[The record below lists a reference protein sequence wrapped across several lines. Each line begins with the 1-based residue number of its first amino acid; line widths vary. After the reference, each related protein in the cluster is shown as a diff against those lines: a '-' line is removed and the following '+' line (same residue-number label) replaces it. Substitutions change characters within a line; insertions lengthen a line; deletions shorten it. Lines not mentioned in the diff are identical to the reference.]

1 MAEREVTQ
9 PVPTWLMAGQ
19 GKRSSGSSM
28 KERVPGWARR
38 MVPTREVLI
47 RSRFVRPLAARPELW
62 RYTRRSVPR
71 GVAVGLFVGIFAMIP
86 GVQIVGAA
94 LMCVP
99 FRGNVPLAAGA
110 TLLSNPAT
118 TPMIL
123 LAALWVGSFL
133 GLNADLAT
141 FQALID
147 KGAGVSEWANW
158 LVSSAAPA
166 MVLGLLAIAAV
177 SSVVGYVASVVAW
190 RWWTARRRRVRLTRS
205 VGGKRE
211 A

>member
-1 MAEREVTQ
+1 MED
-9 PVPTWLMAGQ
+9 
-19 GKRSSGSSM
+19 SGSGM
-28 KERVPGWARR
+28 KQGISGKVQRLI
-38 MVPTREVLI
+38 PTRETLVK
-47 RSRFVRPLAARPELW
+47 SRFVRPLAARPELW
-62 RYTRRSVPR
+62 RYNRRSVPR
-71 GVAVGLFVGIFAMIP
+71 GIAVGLFVGIFAMIP

-99 FRGNVPLAAGA
+99 FRGNVPLAAAA

-141 FQALID
+141 FQLLID
-147 KGAGVSEWANW
+147 RGAGLGEWASW

-166 MVLGLLAIAAV
+166 MVLGLLVI
-177 SSVVGYVASVVAW
+177 SVVSAVIGYFASIVIW
-190 RWWTARRRRVRLTRS
+190 RWWTGRRRRLRVSRS
-205 VGGKRE
+205 LAGAER

>member
-1 MAEREVTQ
+1 MGRAGKDRDKRIRERI
-9 PVPTWLMAGQ
+9 
-19 GKRSSGSSM
+19 
-28 KERVPGWARR
+28 PGWLRR
-38 MVPTREVLI
+38 MVPTREVLV

-94 LMCVP
+94 LLCVP

-133 GLNADLAT
+133 GLDADLTT
-141 FQALID
+141 FQSLID
-147 KGAGVSEWANW
+147 KGAGFGEWAAW
-158 LVSSAAPA
+158 LLSSTAPA
-166 MVLGLLAIAAV
+166 MLLGLLIIAAV
-177 SSVVGYVASVVAW
+177 SAAVGYVAAVILW
-190 RWWTARRRRVRLTRS
+190 RGWTARRRRIRLGRTAEAL
-205 VGGKRE
+205 RE
-211 A
+211 L

>member
-1 MAEREVTQ
+1 MED
-9 PVPTWLMAGQ
+9 
-19 GKRSSGSSM
+19 SGTGM
-28 KERVPGWARR
+28 KSGMSGWVRR
-38 MVPTREVLI
+38 LIPTRETLVK
-47 RSRFVRPLAARPELW
+47 SRFVRPLAARPELW

-71 GVAVGLFVGIFAMIP
+71 GIAVGLFVGIFAMIP

-99 FRGNVPLAAGA
+99 FRGNVPLAAAA

-133 GLNADLAT
+133 GFDADLTT
-141 FQALID
+141 FQSLID
-147 KGAGVSEWANW
+147 HGAGLSEWASW

-166 MVLGLLAIAAV
+166 MVLGLLVIAAV
-177 SSVVGYVASVVAW
+177 SAVVGYFASILIW
-190 RWWTARRRRVRLTRS
+190 RWWTGRRRRQRVDRAL
-205 VGGKRE
+205 GGAQRT
-211 A
+211 

>member
-1 MAEREVTQ
+1 MED
-9 PVPTWLMAGQ
+9 
-19 GKRSSGSSM
+19 SGSGM
-28 KERVPGWARR
+28 KQGISSKVQRLI
-38 MVPTREVLI
+38 PTRETLVK
-47 RSRFVRPLAARPELW
+47 SRFVRPLAARPELW
-62 RYTRRSVPR
+62 RYNRRSVPR
-71 GVAVGLFVGIFAMIP
+71 GIAVGLFVGIFAMIP

-99 FRGNVPLAAGA
+99 FRGNVPLAAAA

-141 FQALID
+141 FQLLID
-147 KGAGVSEWANW
+147 RGAGLGEWASW

-166 MVLGLLAIAAV
+166 MVLGLLVI
-177 SSVVGYVASVVAW
+177 SVVSAVIGYFASIVIW
-190 RWWTARRRRVRLTRS
+190 RWWTGRRRRLRVSRS
-205 VGGKRE
+205 LAGAER

>member
-1 MAEREVTQ
+1 
-9 PVPTWLMAGQ
+9 MAGSE
-19 GKRSSGSSM
+19 GDDRSGM
-28 KERVPGWARR
+28 KERVSGLARR
-38 MVPTREVLI
+38 MVPTREMLVK
-47 RSRFVRPLAARPELW
+47 SRFVRPLAARPELW
-62 RYTRRSVPR
+62 RYNRRSVPR
-71 GVAVGLFVGIFAMIP
+71 GIAVGLFVGIFAMIP

-99 FRGNVPLAAGA
+99 FRGNIPLAAGA

-123 LAALWVGSFL
+123 LGALWVGSFL

-141 FQALID
+141 FQALIA
-147 KGAGVSEWANW
+147 KGAGLGEWAGW

-166 MVLGLLAIAAV
+166 LVFGLLAIAVV
-177 SSVVGYVASVVAW
+177 SALVGYGAAILIW
-190 RWWTARRRRVRLTRS
+190 RWWTARRRRLRLNR
-205 VGGKRE
+205 GLAGARK

>member
-1 MAEREVTQ
+1 MAERMQAV
-9 PVPTWLMAGQ
+9 
-19 GKRSSGSSM
+19 
-28 KERVPGWARR
+28 ARR
-38 MVPTREVLI
+38 MVPTREALVQN
-47 RSRFVRPLAARPELW
+47 RFVRPLAARPELW

-71 GVAVGLFVGIFAMIP
+71 GVAVGLFVGIFALIP

-99 FRGNVPLAAGA
+99 FRANVPLAAGA
-110 TLLSNPAT
+110 TFLSNPVT

-133 GLNADLAT
+133 GLDADLTT

-147 KGAGVSEWANW
+147 KGAGFGDWAAW
-158 LVSSAAPA
+158 LLSSAAPA
-166 MVLGLLAIAAV
+166 LVLGLFVISFVSAVIGYFSAIV
-177 SSVVGYVASVVAW
+177 LW
-190 RWWTARRRRVRLTRS
+190 RFWTARRRRVRLGRS
-205 VGGKRE
+205 AADGAPRE

>member
-1 MAEREVTQ
+1 MED
-9 PVPTWLMAGQ
+9 
-19 GKRSSGSSM
+19 SGSGM
-28 KERVPGWARR
+28 KQGISSKVQRLI
-38 MVPTREVLI
+38 PTRETLVK
-47 RSRFVRPLAARPELW
+47 SRFVRPLAARPELW
-62 RYTRRSVPR
+62 RYNRRSVPR
-71 GVAVGLFVGIFAMIP
+71 GIAVGLFVGIFAMIP

-99 FRGNVPLAAGA
+99 FRGNIPLAAAA

-141 FQALID
+141 FQSLID
-147 KGAGVSEWANW
+147 RGAGLGEWASW

-166 MVLGLLAIAAV
+166 MVLGLLVI
-177 SSVVGYVASVVAW
+177 SVVAAVIGYFASIVIW
-190 RWWTARRRRVRLTRS
+190 RWWTGRRRRLRVSRS
-205 VGGKRE
+205 VAGAQR

>member
-1 MAEREVTQ
+1 MED
-9 PVPTWLMAGQ
+9 
-19 GKRSSGSSM
+19 SGSGMRQGISG
-28 KERVPGWARR
+28 KVQRLI
-38 MVPTREVLI
+38 PTRETLVK
-47 RSRFVRPLAARPELW
+47 SRFVRPLAARPELW
-62 RYTRRSVPR
+62 RYNRRSVPR
-71 GVAVGLFVGIFAMIP
+71 GIAVGLFVGIFAMIP

-99 FRGNVPLAAGA
+99 FRGNVPLAAAA

-141 FQALID
+141 FQLLID
-147 KGAGVSEWANW
+147 RGAGLGEWANW

-166 MVLGLLAIAAV
+166 MVLGLLVI
-177 SSVVGYVASVVAW
+177 SVVSAVIGYFASIVIW
-190 RWWTARRRRVRLTRS
+190 RWWTGRRRRQRLSRS
-205 VGGKRE
+205 LAGAQR

>member
-1 MAEREVTQ
+1 MAD
-9 PVPTWLMAGQ
+9 
-19 GKRSSGSSM
+19 SGPRRRDGLS
-28 KERVPGWARR
+28 GWARR
-38 MVPTREVLI
+38 LIPTREALEQ
-47 RSRFVRPLAARPELW
+47 SRFVRPLAARPELW
-62 RYTRRSVPR
+62 RYNRRSVPR
-71 GVAVGLFVGIFAMIP
+71 GIAVGLFVGIFAMIP

-94 LMCVP
+94 LLCVP

-133 GLNADLAT
+133 GLNADLTT

-147 KGAGVSEWANW
+147 RNAGIGEWANW

-166 MVLGLLAIAAV
+166 MMLGLLAIAAASAV
-177 SSVVGYVASVVAW
+177 IGYFAAIVIW
-190 RWWTARRRRVRLTRS
+190 RWWTGRRRRLRLSR
-205 VGGKRE
+205 GLAGAQR

>member
-1 MAEREVTQ
+1 MGER
-9 PVPTWLMAGQ
+9 MQ
-19 GKRSSGSSM
+19 GL
-28 KERVPGWARR
+28 ARR
-38 MVPTREVLI
+38 MVPSREALV
-47 RSRFVRPLAARPELW
+47 RSRLVRPLAARPELW

-71 GVAVGLFVGIFAMIP
+71 GVAVGLFVGIFALIP

-133 GLNADLAT
+133 GLDADLTT
-141 FQALID
+141 FQAMID
-147 KGAGVSEWANW
+147 KGAGFGEWATW
-158 LVSSAAPA
+158 LASSAAPA
-166 MVLGLLAIAAV
+166 LVLGLLTISLVAAF
-177 SSVVGYVASVVAW
+177 VGYFAAIVLW
-190 RWWTARRRRVRLTRS
+190 RWFTARRRRERLGRA
-205 VGGKRE
+205 GGAPRE

>member
-1 MAEREVTQ
+1 MAH
-9 PVPTWLMAGQ
+9 GQ
-19 GKRSSGSSM
+19 GDDGSGMS
-28 KERVPGWARR
+28 ERLSGRARR
-38 MVPTREVLI
+38 LIPTRETLVK
-47 RSRFVRPLAARPELW
+47 SRFIRPLAARPELW
-62 RYTRRSVPR
+62 RYNRRSVPR

-86 GVQIVGAA
+86 GIQIVGAA

-123 LAALWVGSFL
+123 LCALWVGSFL
-133 GLNADLAT
+133 GLDADMTT

-147 KGAGVSEWANW
+147 RGAGLGEWASW

-166 MVLGLLAIAAV
+166 LLLGLLAIAVV
-177 SSVVGYVASVVAW
+177 SAVVGYGASIVVW
-190 RWWTARRRRVRLTRS
+190 RWWTARRRRMRLNRS
-205 VGGKRE
+205 LAGAER

>member
-1 MAEREVTQ
+1 MGERIKDASCANMGERETGVN
-9 PVPTWLMAGQ
+9 
-19 GKRSSGSSM
+19 RR
-28 KERVPGWARR
+28 ERMPGWVRR
-38 MVPTREVLI
+38 TVPSREALVKN
-47 RSRFVRPLAARPELW
+47 RFVRPLAARPELW

-71 GVAVGLFVGIFAMIP
+71 GVAVGLFVGIFALIP

-123 LAALWVGSFL
+123 LCALWLGSFL
-133 GLNADLAT
+133 GLDADLTT

-147 KGAGVSEWANW
+147 KGAGVGEWASW
-158 LVSSAAPA
+158 LLSSAAPA
-166 MVLGLLAIAAV
+166 LLLGLFVISLVSAIIGYFAAIIL
-177 SSVVGYVASVVAW
+177 W
-190 RWWTARRRRVRLTRS
+190 RLWTARRRRVRLGRAY
-205 VGGKRE
+205 E
-211 A
+211 ARDEAADRG

>member
-1 MAEREVTQ
+1 MED
-9 PVPTWLMAGQ
+9 
-19 GKRSSGSSM
+19 SGSGM
-28 KERVPGWARR
+28 KQGISSKVQRLI
-38 MVPTREVLI
+38 PTRETLVK
-47 RSRFVRPLAARPELW
+47 SRFVRPLAARPELW
-62 RYTRRSVPR
+62 RYNRRSVPR
-71 GVAVGLFVGIFAMIP
+71 GIAVGLFVGIFAMIP

-99 FRGNVPLAAGA
+99 FRGNVPLAAAA

-141 FQALID
+141 FQLLID
-147 KGAGVSEWANW
+147 RGAGLGEWANW

-166 MVLGLLAIAAV
+166 MVLGLLVI
-177 SSVVGYVASVVAW
+177 SVVSAVIGYFASIVIW
-190 RWWTARRRRVRLTRS
+190 RWWTGRRRRLRVSRS
-205 VGGKRE
+205 LAGAKR

>member
-1 MAEREVTQ
+1 MED
-9 PVPTWLMAGQ
+9 
-19 GKRSSGSSM
+19 SGSGM
-28 KERVPGWARR
+28 KQGISSKVQRLI
-38 MVPTREVLI
+38 PTRETLVK
-47 RSRFVRPLAARPELW
+47 SRFVRPLAARPELW
-62 RYTRRSVPR
+62 RYNRRSVPR
-71 GVAVGLFVGIFAMIP
+71 GIAVGLFVGIFAMIP

-99 FRGNVPLAAGA
+99 FRGNVPLAAAA

-141 FQALID
+141 FQSLID
-147 KGAGVSEWANW
+147 RGAGLGEWANW

-166 MVLGLLAIAAV
+166 MVLGLLVISVISA
-177 SSVVGYVASVVAW
+177 VVGYFAAIVFW
-190 RWWTARRRRVRLTRS
+190 RWWTGRRRRQRLSR
-205 VGGKRE
+205 GLAGAQR

>member
-1 MAEREVTQ
+1 MED
-9 PVPTWLMAGQ
+9 
-19 GKRSSGSSM
+19 SGSGM
-28 KERVPGWARR
+28 KQGFSSKVQRLI
-38 MVPTREVLI
+38 PTRETLVK
-47 RSRFVRPLAARPELW
+47 SRFVRPLAARPELW
-62 RYTRRSVPR
+62 RYNRRSVPR
-71 GVAVGLFVGIFAMIP
+71 GIAVGLFVGIFAMIP

-94 LMCVP
+94 LLCVP
-99 FRGNVPLAAGA
+99 FRGNVPLAAAA

-141 FQALID
+141 FQSLID
-147 KGAGVSEWANW
+147 RGAGLGEWASW

-166 MVLGLLAIAAV
+166 LVLGLLVI
-177 SSVVGYVASVVAW
+177 SVVSAVIGYFASIVIW
-190 RWWTARRRRVRLTRS
+190 RWWTGRRRRLRVSRS
-205 VGGKRE
+205 LAGTER

>member
-1 MAEREVTQ
+1 MR
-9 PVPTWLMAGQ
+9 Q
-19 GKRSSGSSM
+19 GISG
-28 KERVPGWARR
+28 KVQRLI
-38 MVPTREVLI
+38 PTRETLVK
-47 RSRFVRPLAARPELW
+47 SRFVRPLAARPELW
-62 RYTRRSVPR
+62 RYNRRSVPR
-71 GVAVGLFVGIFAMIP
+71 GIAVGLFVGIFAMIP

-99 FRGNVPLAAGA
+99 FRGNVPLAAAA

-141 FQALID
+141 FQLLID
-147 KGAGVSEWANW
+147 RGAGLGEWANW

-166 MVLGLLAIAAV
+166 MVLGLLVI
-177 SSVVGYVASVVAW
+177 SVVSAVIGYFASIVIW
-190 RWWTARRRRVRLTRS
+190 RWWTGRRRRQRLSRS
-205 VGGKRE
+205 LAGAQR

>member
-1 MAEREVTQ
+1 MGKRIKDASCAIMAERETR
-9 PVPTWLMAGQ
+9 AN
-19 GKRSSGSSM
+19 RR
-28 KERVPGWARR
+28 ERVPGWAQRI
-38 MVPTREVLI
+38 VPSREALVQN
-47 RSRFVRPLAARPELW
+47 RFVSPLAARSELW

-71 GVAVGLFVGIFAMIP
+71 GVAVGLFVGIFALIP

-99 FRGNVPLAAGA
+99 FRANVPLAVAA
-110 TLLSNPAT
+110 TFLSNPAT

-133 GLNADLAT
+133 GLDADLAT

-147 KGAGVSEWANW
+147 QGAGLREWTAW

-166 MVLGLLAIAAV
+166 LVLGLFVISFV
-177 SSVVGYVASVVAW
+177 SAVVGYFAAIILW
-190 RWWTARRRRVRLTRS
+190 RLWTARRRRMRLVRAA
-205 VGGKRE
+205 E
-211 A
+211 APDRG

>member
-1 MAEREVTQ
+1 
-9 PVPTWLMAGQ
+9 MAGFE
-19 GKRSSGSSM
+19 GNDRRGM
-28 KERVPGWARR
+28 KERVAGLARR
-38 MVPTREVLI
+38 MVPTRETLVQ
-47 RSRFVRPLAARPELW
+47 SRFVRPLAARPELW
-62 RYTRRSVPR
+62 RYNRRSVPR
-71 GVAVGLFVGIFAMIP
+71 GVAVGLFVGIFALIP

-123 LAALWVGSFL
+123 LGALWVGSFL
-133 GLNADLAT
+133 GLDADLAT
-141 FQALID
+141 FQALVS
-147 KGAGVSEWANW
+147 KGAGLGEWAGW

-166 MVLGLLAIAAV
+166 LLLGLLAIAVV
-177 SSVVGYVASVVAW
+177 SALVGYGAAILIW
-190 RWWTARRRRVRLTRS
+190 RWWTTRRRRLRLSR
-205 VGGKRE
+205 GLAGARE

>member
-1 MAEREVTQ
+1 MEAS
-9 PVPTWLMAGQ
+9 
-19 GKRSSGSSM
+19 GKGMKDGFSGRM
-28 KERVPGWARR
+28 RR
-38 MVPTREVLI
+38 MIPTRESLVK
-47 RSRFVRPLAARPELW
+47 SRFVRPLAARPELW
-62 RYTRRSVPR
+62 RYNRRSVPR
-71 GVAVGLFVGIFAMIP
+71 GIAVGLFVGIFAMIP
-86 GVQIVGAA
+86 GIQIVGAA

-133 GLNADLAT
+133 GLDADLTT

-147 KGAGVSEWANW
+147 RGAGLGEWASW

-166 MVLGLLAIAAV
+166 LVLGLLAIAAV
-177 SSVVGYVASVVAW
+177 SAVVGYFAAIVLW
-190 RWWTARRRRVRLTRS
+190 RWWTGRRRRQRLSRGS
-205 VGGKRE
+205 AGAPR

>member
-1 MAEREVTQ
+1 
-9 PVPTWLMAGQ
+9 MAGSKK
-19 GKRSSGSSM
+19 GDRSGMDGRSY
-28 KERVPGWARR
+28 GWARR
-38 MVPTREVLI
+38 LIPTRETLLK
-47 RSRFVRPLAARPELW
+47 SRFVRPLAARPELW
-62 RYTRRSVPR
+62 RYNRRSVPR
-71 GVAVGLFVGIFAMIP
+71 GIAVGLFVGIFAMIP

-133 GLNADLAT
+133 GLDADMTT

-147 KGAGVSEWANW
+147 RGAGLGEWASW

-166 MVLGLLAIAAV
+166 LLLGLLAIAVV
-177 SSVVGYVASVVAW
+177 SAVVGYGASIVVW
-190 RWWTARRRRVRLTRS
+190 RWWAARRRRMRLSRS
-205 VGGKRE
+205 LSGAQR